1 MIEVGNAIMENGGTR
16 ELEKLLEEAHGGREK
31 RIRRSIFGG
40 TEKREVCRIGQ
51 RKAWLCW
58 RSSAASEA

>member
-40 TEKREVCRIGQ
+40 TELGREELGYAGDLPLCLKR
-51 RKAWLCW
+51 
-58 RSSAASEA
+58 S

>member
-40 TEKREVCRIGQ
+40 TERREVQNWAEKSLVMLEIFRCV
-51 RKAWLCW
+51 
-58 RSSAASEA
+58 